1 MDTRPKSHAALAL
14 LAAACLL
21 VTGIGATPALAQA
34 DDTTDALT
42 KQERKQQAK
51 EERIQEYLRKR
62 EERQIEKE
70 ATRQQRA
77 EKKATEEQAREIE
90 REQLAA
96 EKAVEE
102 AERLAAEQAEI
113 EERGTATEP
122 ELPSSEEVAR
132 AEKKAAKKR
141 ARQTQD
147 SSSHLPRE
155 LARAQANVRATEI
168 GEDPTVKEYL
178 DLIDRQGASPHQLAA
193 FGSFIAQNGM
203 TRDATEYYRVALH
216 LEDDDPVLWINAG
229 TLYLQ
234 AGEPGDA
241 AEAFG
246 RALTIAPNN
255 AFAHYNMG
263 AALHEMDRY
272 ENAIEAYKTA
282 LALDPDLGDPSVN
295 PQAANNKL
303 LLAVRLMLY
312 QEQMG
317 SLGTPLLD
325 LSTGKLPGQD
335 EEVSEE

>member
-14 LAAACLL
+14 SAAACLL
-21 VTGIGATPALAQA
+21 AVGIAATPARAQA
-34 DDTTDALT
+34 DDPEAVT

-70 ATRQQRA
+70 ASRQDRT
-77 EKKATEEQAREIE
+77 EKKQAEEQAREIE
-90 REQLAA
+90 RELLAA
-96 EKAVEE
+96 EKA
-102 AERLAAEQAEI
+102 AEQAEM
-113 EERGTATEP
+113 EERLTVTET
-122 ELPSSEEVAR
+122 ELPSSDEVAR

-141 ARQTQD
+141 ARQSQA
-147 SSSHLPRE
+147 SSSRLPKD
-155 LARAQANVRATEI
+155 LARAQANIRATEI

-203 TRDATEYYRVALH
+203 TRDATEYYRVALR
-216 LEDDDPVLWINAG
+216 LEDGDPVLWINAG

-246 RALTIAPNN
+246 HALTIAPNN

-282 LALDPDLGDPSVN
+282 LALDPDLGDPAVN

-317 SLGTPLLD
+317 SLGTPLLN

-335 EEVSEE
+335 EGVSGE